1 MVSRKY
7 LNSRATSI
15 MAVEIA
21 NKRNVVE
28 IMECVNNLP
37 GNYCEDGVLIVIRSL
52 KRLDANNLHEIAVLN
67 YL

>member
-1 MVSRKY
+1 
-7 LNSRATSI
+7 

-21 NKRNVVE
+21 NERNVVE